1 MMSQGLSL
9 AVIQALRYDTVK
21 EQPTSSS
28 SLSSLSETQVW
39 DQHLLHG
46 HLGNHIK
53 AGEVSIGKVVF
64 VLAHLDGIQPLV
76 HSTEAGEVW
85 NTAVQE
91 RKMDTGGGHRHKE
104 SNTAL
109 ETVSV
114 LCHLYDGNQY
124 STQQWRAYNR
134 LVNKLAFRTKESNS
148 GHFPNRF

>member
-9 AVIQALRYDTVK
+9 AVTQTLRYETVQ
-21 EQPTSSS
+21 EQPTCLASTS
-28 SLSSLSETQVW
+28 SLSILLETQVW
-39 DQHLLHG
+39 DRHLLHS

-53 AGEVSIGKVVF
+53 AGEVSVGKVVF

-76 HSTEAGEVW
+76 HRAEAGEVW

-109 ETVSV
+109 ETVS
-114 LCHLYDGNQY
+114 LLSHLYDGNQY
-124 STQQWRAYNR
+124 STQ
-134 LVNKLAFRTKESNS
+134 
-148 GHFPNRF
+148 